1 MEPRLR
7 VFKNN
12 LFGEIRTSV
21 TQSGEPVF
29 CLTDL
34 CNALQLTNSRKVKSQ
49 LDDDVTLSYPI
60 LDNLGRTQDATFV
73 TEAGM
78 YTVILRSNSPIA
90 KPMQKWV
97 TGEVLPAI
105 RKTGGYMIE
114 KEEDTE
120 ESIMARALLIAQDTI
135 QRSKEKIRQLTSTVE
150 RQAPKVMFADAVAT
164 SHRSC
169 LIAELAKILMQ
180 NGIQI
185 GQNRLFEYLRK
196 NNYLGSKGEYR
207 NIPTQHAME
216 LGLFEIK
223 KTSITKPDGTVLVN
237 TTPKVTGKGQI
248 YFVNQLLKKQNTSQL
263 QPEII

>member
-12 LFGEIRTSV
+12 LFGEVRVVESNE
-21 TQSGEPVF
+21 EPIF
-29 CLTDL
+29 CLADL
-34 CNALQLTNSRKVKSQ
+34 CKILDLTPKGVRQRLSDEVISNYPIIDSLNRRQNALFVNEDGLYDVILDSRKQ
-49 LDDDVTLSYPI
+49 
-60 LDNLGRTQDATFV
+60 
-73 TEAGM
+73 EAKAF
-78 YTVILRSNSPIA
+78 R
-90 KPMQKWV
+90 KWV

-135 QRSKEKIRQLTSTVE
+135 QRSKERIRQLSSTVE

-185 GQNRLFEYLRK
+185 GQSRLFEYLRK

>member
-12 LFGEIRTSV
+12 LFGEVRVVESNE
-21 TQSGEPVF
+21 EPIF
-29 CLTDL
+29 CLADL
-34 CNALQLTNSRKVKSQ
+34 CKILDLTPKGVRQRLSDEVISNYPIIDSLNRRQNALFVNEDGLYDVILDSRKQ
-49 LDDDVTLSYPI
+49 
-60 LDNLGRTQDATFV
+60 G
-73 TEAGM
+73 
-78 YTVILRSNSPIA
+78 A
-90 KPMQKWV
+90 KAFRKWV

-135 QRSKEKIRQLTSTVE
+135 QRSKEKIRQLSSTVE

>member
-49 LDDDVTLSYPI
+49 LDEDVTLSYPLETSGGI
-60 LDNLGRTQDATFV
+60 QNATFV

-114 KEEDTE
+114 KEDDTE

-135 QRSKEKIRQLTSTVE
+135 QRSKEKIRQLSSTVE
-150 RQAPKVMFADAVAT
+150 KQAPKVMFADAVAT

-196 NNYLGSKGEYR
+196 NNYLGSKGEYY
-207 NIPTQHAME
+207 NQPTQHAME

>member
-12 LFGEIRTSV
+12 LFGEVRVVESNE
-21 TQSGEPVF
+21 EPIF
-29 CLTDL
+29 CLADL
-34 CNALQLTNSRKVKSQ
+34 CKILDLTPKGVRQRLSDEVISNYPIIDSLNRRQNALFVNEDGLYDVILDSRKQ
-49 LDDDVTLSYPI
+49 
-60 LDNLGRTQDATFV
+60 
-73 TEAGM
+73 EAKAF
-78 YTVILRSNSPIA
+78 R
-90 KPMQKWV
+90 KWV

-135 QRSKEKIRQLTSTVE
+135 QRSKEKIRQLSSTVE

-196 NNYLGSKGEYR
+196 NNYLGSKGEYY
-207 NIPTQHAME
+207 NQPTQHAME

>member
-12 LFGEIRTSV
+12 LFGEVRVVESNE
-21 TQSGEPVF
+21 EPIF
-29 CLTDL
+29 CLADL
-34 CNALQLTNSRKVKSQ
+34 CKILDLTPKGVKQRLSDGVISNYPIIDSLGRRQNALFVNEDGLYDVILDSRKQEAKSF
-49 LDDDVTLSYPI
+49 
-60 LDNLGRTQDATFV
+60 R
-73 TEAGM
+73 
-78 YTVILRSNSPIA
+78 
-90 KPMQKWV
+90 KWV

-114 KEEDTE
+114 KEDDSE

-135 QRSKEKIRQLTSTVE
+135 QRSKEKIRQLSSTVE

-169 LIAELAKILMQ
+169 LIAELAKILTQ

-196 NNYLGSKGEYR
+196 NNYLGSKGEYY
-207 NIPTQHAME
+207 NQPTQHAME

-248 YFVNQLLKKQNTSQL
+248 YFVNQLLKKQNTSKL